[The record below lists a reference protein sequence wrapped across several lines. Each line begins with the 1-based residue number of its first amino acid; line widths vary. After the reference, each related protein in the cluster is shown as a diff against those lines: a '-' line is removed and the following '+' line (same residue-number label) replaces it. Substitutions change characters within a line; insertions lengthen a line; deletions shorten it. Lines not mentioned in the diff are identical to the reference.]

1 MLFLP
6 SLIVFI
12 VAKRWWLKG
21 IAVLI
26 WALGI
31 VVQPDYVL
39 YKLIATA
46 IFYPIIY
53 LIVRF
58 IRKKRAEKDL

>member
-12 VAKRWWLKG
+12 VAKRRWLKG

-26 WALGI
+26 LAIGLLS
-31 VVQPDYVL
+31 QPESVY
-39 YKLIATA
+39 YKLIAIA

-58 IRKKRAEKDL
+58 IRKKLGEKG

>member
-31 VVQPDYVL
+31 VVQPDYIW

>member
-6 SLIVFI
+6 SLIIFI

-26 WALGI
+26 WGLGI
-31 VVQPDYVL
+31 VTQPQGIPYQ
-39 YKLIATA
+39 LIATA

-53 LIVRF
+53 FIIRF
-58 IRKKRAEKDL
+58 IRKKRAEKDS